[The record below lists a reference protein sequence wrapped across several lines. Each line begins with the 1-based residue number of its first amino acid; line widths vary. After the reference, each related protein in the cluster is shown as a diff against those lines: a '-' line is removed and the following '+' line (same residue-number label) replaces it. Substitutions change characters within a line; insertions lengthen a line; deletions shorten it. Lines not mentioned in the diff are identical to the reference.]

1 MIRHTIAS
9 SNREKANR
17 SWHERNDS
25 KRLDPLHFLYHD
37 DDKENKK
44 KKRK

>member
-1 MIRHTIAS
+1 MRHYIAN
-9 SNREKANR
+9 SNRIKSNR

-25 KRLDPLHFLYHD
+25 KKLDPLHFLHHD
-37 DDKENKK
+37 DNEDKK

>member
-1 MIRHTIAS
+1 MRHTIAN
-9 SNREKANR
+9 SNRIKANR

-25 KRLDPLHFLYHD
+25 KRLDPLHFLHD
-37 DDKENKK
+37 DDEEDKK